1 MKPPPTGLPDDLID
15 ALRSGSPLEAL
26 RRLRDVVAQLQNPGA
41 AGPGTGAGTVQGAG
55 PGAGPKPPASAKPAA
70 ATASSTGREPAART
84 PAARTGFDE
93 FHDASATG
101 FAVPAASAG
110 LPTGSLPT
118 AVIDAL
124 QRGKR
129 IEAIRRL
136 REASGLG
143 LAEARALIE
152 HHLAEG
158 SALRSPL
165 DGRSPGEVPRSS
177 EAVWLL
183 VIALLLAWGLW
194 RLLHG

>member
-1 MKPPPTGLPDDLID
+1 MKPPPDGLPDDLIE
-15 ALRSGSPLEAL
+15 ALRGGPMEAL
-26 RRLRDVVAQLQNPGA
+26 RRLRAVVAQLQNPGA
-41 AGPGTGAGTVQGAG
+41 AGAGAGAGTVQGAG
-55 PGAGPKPPASAKPAA
+55 PTPQASAKPAA
-70 ATASSTGREPAART
+70 ATTSSTGREASARA

-93 FHDASATG
+93 FHDAAATG
-101 FAVPAASAG
+101 FATPSAAAGLSTAG
-110 LPTGSLPT
+110 LPA

-194 RLLHG
+194 QLWQG